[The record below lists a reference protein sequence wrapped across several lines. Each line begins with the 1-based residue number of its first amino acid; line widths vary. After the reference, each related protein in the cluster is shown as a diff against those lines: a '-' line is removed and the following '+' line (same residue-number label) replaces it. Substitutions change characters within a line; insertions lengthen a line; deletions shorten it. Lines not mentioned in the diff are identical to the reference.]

1 MVAQNLTEL
10 KKVVTIGYIVSG
22 LSLGLWSSHLFPRL
36 NLLGVGAITA
46 SVALSPIRKRQTELA
61 ITDAKRQLDADYAER
76 REQLKEWEKELQGR
90 SVDLDT
96 RQMDLD
102 REMERVER
110 ESEEIRKDLERQREA
125 WEQERTIAEAT
136 AENER
141 RDRIRELET
150 EYQQRFAM
158 RQSEIEQEYVA
169 LDAERKILDAET
181 TKLEGD
187 KERLELQQQ
196 QERELLD
203 KQLQETLHTGLAQ
216 LEQDKQEI
224 EVQARQWVA
233 DALEPMHEEIA
244 SLQGENEA
252 LKEQL
257 AVATYPK
264 IPRGIDRV
272 CIYLKEVIP
281 ALYKLGFKLD
291 YDSHTTNPNR
301 DRVWFRPQNTFDIR
315 ELDKQSGLIQGLIGS
330 KHPLS
335 WRWIEKGLI
344 ELEVSTAG
352 VETAPKTSKRKVAD
366 RIVSGEQWLI
376 DLVAKCFHFRITGEN
391 GSGKSEFF
399 NNLYCIAKYLVF
411 AGQLDLTLID
421 PKFPMSEWEIEGKYF
436 VPQYRS
442 WESAVDGI
450 EAMAGLV
457 NARLETAKK
466 NFDPENWAASVS
478 VGLTPSMWALDETDT
493 TMSQYKKEIK
503 DNLRVGL
510 KVGRALK
517 VMVAYMSQS
526 PLPDDI
532 GLRRPDLQAS
542 GNIML
547 STTAGMG
554 LETLIITPHK
564 KLELREEI
572 AHLNE
577 EGCKYYALVSYPGV
591 DPFIARLPKPKA
603 YAHLRI
609 EPQIGTSPECDI
621 QSVGDSEGDFS
632 CNTPEAIPGG
642 KSAALGDRKIVSKP
656 ADFEGALGDSVTE
669 KSVTFKP
676 NEEASQEE
684 IDRVIGLLNS
694 GVKNQAT
701 IVKNVWGVSRS
712 GRKGSKYQRKVEVV
726 KAIKSKVDC

>member
-1 MVAQNLTEL
+1 MQAQQLTEF
-10 KKVVTIGYIVSG
+10 KKAAAVAYIVSG
-22 LSLGLWSSHLFPRL
+22 LSLGLWSSALLPRL
-36 NLLGVGAITA
+36 NLAVVGAVA
-46 SVALSPIRKRQTELA
+46 SSVGLAPLRKRQTELA
-61 ITDAKRQLDADYAER
+61 ITDAKKQLDADHGER

-90 SVDLDT
+90 SVDLDA

-102 REMERVER
+102 REAHRVEC

-125 WEQERTIAEAT
+125 WEQERTIAEQS
-136 AENER
+136 AESER
-141 RDRIRELET
+141 RDRIRELEA

-158 RQSEIEQEYVA
+158 RQSEIEQEYVT
-169 LDAERKILDAET
+169 LDAERKTLDAEVSQ
-181 TKLEGD
+181 LET
-187 KERLELQQQ
+187 ERGRFELQQQ

-216 LEQDKQEI
+216 LEEDKQQI

-233 DALEPMHEEIA
+233 DSLEPLHEEIA
-244 SLQGENEA
+244 ALQGENEA

-272 CIYLKEVIP
+272 CAYLQQIIP
-281 ALYKLGFKLD
+281 ALYQRNFRLD

-301 DRVWFRPQNTFDIR
+301 DQVWFRPQNTFDIK

-399 NNLYCIAKYLVF
+399 NNLFCIAKHLVF
-411 AGQLDLTLID
+411 KGKLDLTLID
-421 PKFPMSEWEIEGKYF
+421 PKFPMSEWEVDGDYF

-442 WESAVDGI
+442 WEDAIDGI
-450 EAMAGLV
+450 QAMADLV
-457 NARLETAKK
+457 EGRLEKSRK
-466 NFDPENWAASVS
+466 NFDPKNWSESVS

-517 VMVAYMSQS
+517 VMVCYMCQS

-554 LETLIITPHK
+554 LETLIITPQK

-572 AHLNE
+572 AYLNE

-603 YAHLRI
+603 YAHLQYQTVTDATPLRDTEDGATRDEANSVAGVKVI
-609 EPQIGTSPECDI
+609 QGKTSIDLRDPKISAQNPDLGGVEDVTSSI
-621 QSVGDSEGDFS
+621 LSVPDGV
-632 CNTPEAIPGG
+632 I
-642 KSAALGDRKIVSKP
+642 
-656 ADFEGALGDSVTE
+656 
-669 KSVTFKP
+669 
-676 NEEASQEE
+676 SQAE
-684 IDRVIGLLNS
+684 IDRVLGLLRDGIKS
-694 GVKNQAT
+694 QEK
-701 IVKNVWGVSRS
+701 IVKTVWGLSRN
-712 GRKGSKYQRKVEVV
+712 GRKGSKYQRKAHLV
-726 KAIKSKVDC
+726 KSIKSKVFS